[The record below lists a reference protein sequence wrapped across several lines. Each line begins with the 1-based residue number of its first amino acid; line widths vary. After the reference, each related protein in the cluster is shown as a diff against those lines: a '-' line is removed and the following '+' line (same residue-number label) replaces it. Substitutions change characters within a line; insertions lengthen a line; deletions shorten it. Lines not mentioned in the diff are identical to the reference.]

1 MKILIT
7 GTNGFVGKN
16 LYNRLKMIQD
26 GKDRTHPEIKIDKI
40 FQFNKNTSMEQ
51 LLEYCKKADFVFHL
65 AGVNRPKDPKEFMK
79 GNRDLTKHLINLLN
93 SADNH
98 CPIMFASSI
107 QASLSGRY
115 KGSEYGKSKLVG
127 EKLLLKY
134 HEEYGVKVLIYRF
147 PNLFGKW
154 CKPNYNSVTATFCY
168 NIAHDLPIQVNDRN
182 TILEL
187 MYIDDLVDGMILA
200 LSGQE
205 KHCRYEGIQVI
216 DDPNGDYCYVPITYQ
231 VTLGQ
236 MEDEIKS
243 FAKQPETL
251 LIPEQPND
259 SFRKKLYATY
269 LSYLPIEKISFPL
282 KTNYDNRGSFTEL
295 FRTLKCGQVSVNIS
309 KPGITKGQHWHNT
322 KWEYFIVISGH
333 GLIQEREIG
342 SEKVIEFEVSGDR
355 IEAVQMLPGYTH
367 NIINLSDTEDLI
379 TIMWANELFDPAHPD
394 TFSEE
399 V

>member
-1 MKILIT
+1 
-7 GTNGFVGKN
+7 
-16 LYNRLKMIQD
+16 MIRD
-26 GKDRTHPEIKIDKI
+26 GKDRTHPEIKIDDI

-51 LLEYCKKADFVFHL
+51 LFEYCKEADFVFHL
-65 AGVNRPKDPKEFMK
+65 AGVNRPKEPKEFME
-79 GNRDLTKHLINLLN
+79 GNRDLTHHLIELLK

-98 CPIMFASSI
+98 CPVMFASSI

-115 KGSEYGKSKLVG
+115 RGSEYGKSKLAG
-127 EKLLLKY
+127 EKLLFKY
-134 HEEYGVKVLIYRF
+134 HEEYNVKVLIYRF

-168 NIAHDLPIQVNDRN
+168 NIAHDLPIQVNNRN
-182 TILEL
+182 TTLEL

-216 DDPNGDYCYVPITYQ
+216 GDPNGDYCYIPITYQ

-236 MEDEIKS
+236 IEDEIKS
-243 FAKQPETL
+243 FARQPETL

-269 LSYLPIEKISFPL
+269 LSYLPEEKISFPL

-295 FRTLKCGQVSVNIS
+295 FRTLQCGQVSVNIS

-322 KWEYFIVISGH
+322 KWEFFIVVSGH
-333 GLIQEREIG
+333 ALIQEREIG
-342 SEKVIEFEVSGDR
+342 SDKVLEYEVSGDK
-355 IEAVQMLPGYTH
+355 IEAVYMLPGYTH